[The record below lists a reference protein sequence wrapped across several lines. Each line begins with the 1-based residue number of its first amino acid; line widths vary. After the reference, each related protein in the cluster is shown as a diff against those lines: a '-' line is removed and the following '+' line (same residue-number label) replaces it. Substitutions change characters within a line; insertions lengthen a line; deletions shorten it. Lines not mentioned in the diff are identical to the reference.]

1 MAAAFGSITPSPSA
15 PTPQLLAFTWAGQP
29 TPAAAVAEKA
39 EVAAEVTAT
48 GAMTA
53 MATAEA
59 TEAARRRGGRRRPT
73 TGEVGPPGVT
83 TDLDPDLIHHVFKIF
98 LQDFGFLK

>member
-1 MAAAFGSITPSPSA
+1 
-15 PTPQLLAFTWAGQP
+15 
-29 TPAAAVAEKA
+29 
-39 EVAAEVTAT
+39 
-48 GAMTA
+48 MTA

-83 TDLDPDLIHHVFKIF
+83 TDLDPDLIHHVSI
-98 LQDFGFLK
+98 LKYC

>member
-1 MAAAFGSITPSPSA
+1 VHGFILKICLGPLNILLFSA
-15 PTPQLLAFTWAGQP
+15 
-29 TPAAAVAEKA
+29 PAAAVAEKA

-83 TDLDPDLIHHVFKIF
+83 TDLDPDLIHHVSI
-98 LQDFGFLK
+98 LKYC